1 MFVLSIVYS
10 VVYFIYFCSSFNIG
24 NGNGYGESRCMRVVF
39 ENSYDT
45 IQVAKTAISASWFC
59 PVYMCSII
67 LHCSVCLQPNRDV
80 RIRCSLIVSL
90 LLRQE
95 FRYDRIASYQQQT
108 FHDISAALPAN
119 TASRYFQLLCKSV
132 EWATN
137 TLNKQTISASTLQ
150 GCMKLLA
157 ICYYRLPTFGEM
169 VREMIQK
176 QVTELERIVEPKIQ
190 GESTKRIL
198 VALHEYTNVA
208 DAVGRSVTEAY
219 RKLHGDIFLWG
230 KLAAHCDYRLNLP
243 SNNRWKRH
251 VCVFDEGF
259 SQFFGSAV
267 KLITHHFREDTSGQN
282 MVLWHAIP
290 GYTAMLRRYVFS
302 NIDVQRYCCRNSIS
316 RCSRQTFNQRQVSP
330 PPPFPLLSPTLL
342 RHSVHI

>member
-1 MFVLSIVYS
+1 
-10 VVYFIYFCSSFNIG
+10 
-24 NGNGYGESRCMRVVF
+24 MRVVF